1 MVAILRVCVIAILVI
16 LAVALFDV
24 VVLFT
29 IATIRFAI
37 QKKVEKEGG
46 QHEPRALAGTIQE

>member
-1 MVAILRVCVIAILVI
+1 MVAILRVCVIVILVT

-29 IATIRFAI
+29 IAMIRFAI
-37 QKKVEKEGG
+37 QKKVEKGGG
-46 QHEPRALAGTIQE
+46 QHEPRTDD

>member
-1 MVAILRVCVIAILVI
+1 MVTLLRIVVIAILVI

-37 QKKVEKEGG
+37 QKKLEKEGG
-46 QHEPRALAGTIQE
+46 QHEPRTDD